1 MTYVKICGIRRLED
15 ALAAVSY
22 GADAV
27 GVLVGQQH
35 HSPDFL
41 APSAAAAIVAA
52 LPPPITSVMVTHL
65 AEPDEIVAL
74 ARSVGVTAIQLHG
87 ETSPAQAAE
96 VKSRLPSIKTFKAI
110 HVVDHQ
116 SIDAARQYAGTVD
129 AIVLDTVNVATDQV
143 GGTGRTHDWSI
154 SRQIV
159 ERLAVPVVLAGG
171 LHPDNVGE
179 AIRQVRP
186 YGVDVNSGT
195 KGPDGFKDHAALK
208 RFIDNAKR

>member
-15 ALAAVSY
+15 ALAAVSC

-41 APSAAAAIVAA
+41 AAADAAAIVAA
-52 LPPPITSVMVTHL
+52 LPLPVTSVLVTHL

-96 VKSRLPSIKTFKAI
+96 VKSCLPPIKIFKAI

-159 ERLAVPVVLAGG
+159 ERLVVPVVLAGG

-179 AIRQVRP
+179 AIRQVAP

>member
-1 MTYVKICGIRRLED
+1 ML
-15 ALAAVSY
+15 
-22 GADAV
+22 
-27 GVLVGQQH
+27 
-35 HSPDFL
+35 
-41 APSAAAAIVAA
+41 
-52 LPPPITSVMVTHL
+52 VTHL

-96 VKSRLPSIKTFKAI
+96 VKSCLPPIKIFKAI

-171 LHPDNVGE
+171 YTQTTSAKRSG
-179 AIRQVRP
+179 RWRP
-186 YGVDVNSGT
+186 TAST
-195 KGPDGFKDHAALK
+195 STPEPKAPDGFKDHAALK